1 MVPSLTNLL
10 TCFIL
15 FSYVSQIGSI
25 GVVGSAAVSRIRAAQ
40 HPVFHRWRGGK
51 LGSETRQVY
60 TTLAR
65 LEKSG
70 LVRQAGTDK
79 DSGPEKHIHTIT
91 PKGKREVAR
100 WFREGVP
107 EDHMHDEFFIKLRIA
122 LALEEVDALE
132 IIRIQRNTLYQQLH
146 NVTTQR
152 QNIDLGQDM
161 AQMLMLDKS
170 VMHLETDL
178 RWLEMI
184 EARWDEVA
192 NQPIS
197 PPANQPRGRPLKA
210 RQLND

>member
-1 MVPSLTNLL
+1 MSVRYALL
-10 TCFIL
+10 GLLAQRPCHGYELHSTLLSIVGGQENWDL
-15 FSYVSQIGSI
+15 KPAQI
-25 GVVGSAAVSRIRAAQ
+25 
-40 HPVFHRWRGGK
+40 
-51 LGSETRQVY
+51 Y

-65 LEKSG
+65 LENSG

-79 DSGPEKHIHTIT
+79 DSGPEKHIYTIT
-91 PKGKREVAR
+91 PKGKQEVTR

-107 EDHMHDEFFIKLRIA
+107 EDHMHDDFFIKLRIA
-122 LALEEVDALE
+122 LALEEVDAVE

-161 AQMLMLDKS
+161 ARMLMLDKS

-197 PPANQPRGRPLKA
+197 PPANQSRGRPLKA